1 VVRTLLI
8 FVLLAFVVVLIFFK
22 GTEYSPLY
30 IEEALQP
37 DKPTRDMLEGYF
49 AGILKN
55 EMPNYKGF
63 TPNKEAENLFER
75 GLKEVLVWD
84 AAHLQSGTNLLKNAA
99 ELGSVRAM
107 DLLGYLHENALTGE
121 RYSPERSLE
130 WFLKTADFGSLAGL
144 HYVCKYYA
152 FKKEYKS
159 AAPYC
164 ELSARDGVP
173 MSMVIMAEFYIVGLG
188 VKKDAAIG
196 KSLICQASTKG
207 KKSGNILMK
216 YGITCDTIA
225 YDE

>member
-30 IEEALQP
+30 IEESLQP

-55 EMPNYKGF
+55 EMPKYDAF
-63 TPNKEAENLFER
+63 TPNKEAEELFER
-75 GLKEVLVWD
+75 GLKEVLIWD
-84 AAHLQSGTNLLKNAA
+84 TAHLQSGTNLLKAAA
-99 ELGSVRAM
+99 EQGSVRAM
-107 DLLGYLHENALTGE
+107 DLLGYLYENALTGE
-121 RYSPERSLE
+121 RYNPESSLG

-164 ELSARDGVP
+164 ELSAQDGVP
-173 MSMVIMAEFYIVGLG
+173 MSMVIMGEFYIMGLG
-188 VKKDAAIG
+188 VKKDIKAG

-216 YGITCDTIA
+216 YGISCDTIA